1 MSSQENTDT
10 IKSDSKLLKTQT
22 IDITSNPRR
31 LNPTKTYQG
40 SYFFNKENK
49 INKRELNRLKR

>member
-22 IDITSNPRR
+22 IYITSNPRR
-31 LNPTKTYQG
+31 LNPTKTYQVI
-40 SYFFNKENK
+40 FLIKK
-49 INKRELNRLKR
+49 TK